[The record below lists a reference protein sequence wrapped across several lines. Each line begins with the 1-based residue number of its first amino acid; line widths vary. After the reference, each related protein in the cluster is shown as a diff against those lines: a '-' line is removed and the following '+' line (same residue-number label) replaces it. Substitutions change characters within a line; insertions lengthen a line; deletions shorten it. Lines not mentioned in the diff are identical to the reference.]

1 MVWMGLTNEQFCS
14 QNKEPIMT
22 NLSSDQSFTAKR
34 LIDFAED
41 NWSQFLEMYK
51 ELGIPEDAA
60 ENDFESL
67 KNELS

>member
-1 MVWMGLTNEQFCS
+1 
-14 QNKEPIMT
+14 MT
-22 NLSSDQSFTAKR
+22 NLSSDQAFTAKR

-41 NWSQFLEMYK
+41 NWQQFLSMYE

-67 KNELS
+67 KNELSD